1 MTGKDLGDMF
11 VPVSILS
18 SAVLPRLRHLVCAA
32 AALGLLAACEPVPT
46 DSDAPAAAPVQ
57 GAAWVSSR
65 SVPVEYRAR
74 PDGEIVVP
82 EISAV
87 FLTERNRRQWV
98 DYSGPEEANTLVV
111 DPYARLLYHVTEP
124 GRAMRFG
131 IAVGRAGKGFSGDAV
146 VRVKKE
152 WPGWTPT
159 ANMIRND
166 PDLYG
171 PLAGGLQGGLDNPLG
186 ARALYLY
193 RGGKDTRYRIH
204 GTMDPASIGRATSAG
219 CIRLFNQDVMDL
231 FDEMEIGARVKVR
244 SRAESL
250 EYEGEVVEL
259 KSGYV
264 VSAKDLAAIE
274 ADQKAFEEGRIKDQK
289 LLEEEAHV
297 RAVAAAEAQAAGLS
311 PAEIA
316 EAAKAA
322 SEAFWLK
329 HQPADASDARD
340 AELEGR

>member
-1 MTGKDLGDMF
+1 M
-11 VPVSILS
+11 LS
-18 SAVLPRLRHLVCAA
+18 SAAQPRLRHLVCAL

-46 DSDAPAAAPVQ
+46 ASDNPDAPAPVA

-82 EISAV
+82 EISSV
-87 FLTERNRRQWV
+87 FLTQRNRRQWV

-231 FDEMEIGARVKVR
+231 FEEMEIGAHVKVR

-259 KSGYV
+259 HSGYV

-329 HQPADASDARD
+329 HQPADAGDARD